1 MMSAHAVANPSLS
14 WEMRDKRN
22 CYVFILCYALLGA
35 VTGVTNNSFMSYL
48 DLVTPNLVK
57 GLNIYTAIATLI
69 MSVLLLYVHRL
80 GYKKISIY
88 SATIAIVGLLITLF
102 VHQTGVVAFAFIFIQ
117 IGVGVFDY
125 LYPMVLTSY
134 SPDEIRVSM
143 FSKMMYVNLITQSIV
158 TFFGGKLVVYVF
170 SLLQH
175 VSYSE
180 ASLLSENPAHMQG
193 AMLANYIAAYRYP
206 IYLAIVFAVLAL
218 ICALLLKEQQSD
230 YAETEEE
237 LQKRKATKLSNMKL
251 LFRKDIML
259 WILYLGLIQ
268 AGALLI
274 MPYLPIYLNDFLH
287 IGRGTVSTIITL
299 QTLAMVIGFI
309 LSPWLEKKMG
319 SILSNGILT
328 LLCVPLMII
337 MANGTMFGSNTALV
351 IGIILF
357 LRSGLANATNPIQQS
372 LQMTFVPKDLRPA
385 LTAMTTIISSVV
397 GIVVGLFTRYFLLQ
411 TSAGYGQAYY
421 LTAIFYTIASLMLMI
436 CFTKKYNR
444 RFEKGEEDKK
454 A

>member
-1 MMSAHAVANPSLS
+1 MSTSSKDTLALWDERGKKNS
-14 WEMRDKRN
+14 
-22 CYVFILCYALLGA
+22 YIFILCYALLGC
-35 VTGVTNNSFMSYL
+35 VTGITNNSFMSYL

-57 GLNIYTAIATLI
+57 GLNIYTAIASLV
-69 MSVLLLYVHRL
+69 MSLLLLYVHRL
-80 GYKKISIY
+80 GYKKVSIY
-88 SATIAIVGLLITLF
+88 SATIAIIGLLVTLF
-102 VHQTGVVAFAFIFIQ
+102 VHHTGIVAFAFIFIQ

-134 SPDEIRVSM
+134 SPDSIRVSM
-143 FSKMMYVNLITQSIV
+143 FSKMMYINLITQSIV
-158 TFFGGKLVVYVF
+158 TFFGGKLVVYMF
-170 SLLQH
+170 SLFQH
-175 VSYSE
+175 ISYNH
-180 ASLLSENPAHMQG
+180 ASVLSENPS
-193 AMLANYIAAYRYP
+193 AMHGEMLQNYINAYRYP
-206 IYLAIVFAVLAL
+206 IYLAIGFSVLAL
-218 ICALLLKEQQSD
+218 LCALMLKEQRSD
-230 YAETEEE
+230 YMETAEE
-237 LQKRKATKLSNMKL
+237 LAERKATKLSNIKL

-287 IGRGTVSTIITL
+287 IGRGTVSTIITM

-337 MANGTMFGSNTALV
+337 MANGTIFGRSTAWV
-351 IGIILF
+351 IGIVLF

-385 LTAMTTIISSVV
+385 LTAMTTVISAVV
-397 GIVVGLFTRYFLLQ
+397 GIIVGLFTRYILL
-411 TSAGYGQAYY
+411 TTEAGYGQAYY
-421 LTAIFYTIASLMLMI
+421 LTAFFYTVASVMLMI

-444 RFEKGEEDKK
+444 RFEKGDEEQ
-454 A
+454 

>member
-1 MMSAHAVANPSLS
+1 MMVASQISSPDLWDERGKKNS
-14 WEMRDKRN
+14 
-22 CYVFILCYALLGA
+22 YIFILCYALLGC

-69 MSVLLLYVHRL
+69 MSLLLLYVHKL
-80 GYKKISIY
+80 GYKKVSVY
-88 SATIAIVGLLITLF
+88 SASIAIVGLLITLF
-102 VHQTGVVAFAFIFIQ
+102 VHNTGVVAFAFIFIQ

-134 SPDEIRVSM
+134 SPDSMRISM
-143 FSKMMYVNLITQSIV
+143 FSKMMYINLITQSIV
-158 TFFGGKLVVYVF
+158 TFFGGKLVVYMF
-170 SLLQH
+170 SLFQH
-175 VSYSE
+175 ISYDK
-180 ASLLSENPAHMQG
+180 ASMLSENPSALTGEVLQS
-193 AMLANYIAAYRYP
+193 YINAYRYP
-206 IYLAIVFAVLAL
+206 IYLAIGFSVLAL
-218 ICALLLKEQQSD
+218 ICALLLKEKKSD

-237 LQKRKATKLSNMKL
+237 RKERNATKLSNMKL
-251 LFRKDIML
+251 LFRKDIIL
-259 WILYLGLIQ
+259 WIVYLGLIQ

-287 IGRGTVSTIITL
+287 IGRGTVSTIMTL
-299 QTLAMVIGFI
+299 QTLAMVIGFM

-328 LLCVPLMII
+328 LLCVPLMLI
-337 MANGTMFGSNTALV
+337 MANGTIFGASTAWV
-351 IGIILF
+351 IGIVLF
-357 LRSGLANATNPIQQS
+357 VRSGLANATNPIQQS

-397 GIVVGLFTRYFLLQ
+397 GIIVGLFTRYFLLQ
-411 TSAGYGQAYY
+411 HASGYGNAYY
-421 LTAIFYTIASLMLMI
+421 LTAFFYTAASILLMV

-444 RFEKGEEDKK
+444 RFEENENKDEK
-454 A
+454 

>member
-1 MMSAHAVANPSLS
+1 MTAHAAESPSLH
-14 WEMRDKRN
+14 WAQRDKKN

-35 VTGVTNNSFMSYL
+35 VTGITNNSFMSYL

-57 GLNIYTAIATLI
+57 GINIYTAIATLV
-69 MSVLLLYVHRL
+69 MSALLLYVHRL
-80 GYKKISIY
+80 GYKKVSIY

-102 VHQTGVVAFAFIFIQ
+102 VHHTGIVAFAFIFIQ

-143 FSKMMYVNLITQSIV
+143 FSKMMYINLITQSVV

-170 SLLQH
+170 SILEH
-175 VSYSE
+175 CSYST
-180 ASLLSENPAHMQG
+180 ASTLSANPSAMSG
-193 AMLANYIAAYRYP
+193 AMLQHYIDAYHYP
-206 IYLAIVFAVLAL
+206 IYLAIGFSVLAL
-218 ICALLLKEQQSD
+218 LCALMLKEQKSD
-230 YAETEEE
+230 YAETAAERE
-237 LQKRKATKLSNMKL
+237 KRQATKLSNMKL
-251 LFRKDIML
+251 LFRKDIIL
-259 WILYLGLIQ
+259 WIIYLGLIQ

-274 MPYLPIYLNDFLH
+274 IPYLPIYLNDFLH
-287 IGRGTVSTIITL
+287 IDRGTVSTILTL
-299 QTLAMVIGFI
+299 QTLAMVIGFM

-328 LLCVPLMII
+328 LLCVPLMFI
-337 MANGTMFGSNTALV
+337 MATGTRFGAHTALV
-351 IGIILF
+351 IGIVLF

-385 LTAMTTIISSVV
+385 LTAMTTVISSVV
-397 GIVVGLFTRYFLLQ
+397 GILVGLFTRYILL
-411 TSAGYGQAYY
+411 THAAGYGQAYY
-421 LTAIFYTIASLMLMI
+421 LTAAFYTIASLLLMI

-444 RFEKGEEDKK
+444 RFEQDDDNDDQ
-454 A
+454 